1 MSSIIN
7 KIEDAK
13 KALEELKRK
22 RKFKKANDARAEAA
36 ELQMQLATCR
46 GKLEICKNDF
56 NRTIRHEAKS
66 IAEGTEIGA
75 DTVIQEQTMWDVAIG
90 YMIVKDAIY
99 SLKTIS
105 TFDSVTYAYDMLGT
119 AVDLMSERKRIMPKL
134 PNVAGKRGRNVYG
147 YITSSAALRQKQ
159 EILDS
164 FFEELKRSGDIE
176 QCLALA
182 KNPVD
187 VAAARKSGDLS
198 ENDTSRWDEVLGEGA
213 KNNDEDISEAD
224 INSMMDIHRPE

>member
-46 GKLEICKNDF
+46 GKLEICKSDF

-75 DTVIQEQTMWDVAIG
+75 DTVIQEQTMWDAAIG

-198 ENDTSRWDEVLGEGA
+198 EHDTSRWDEVLGEGA